1 MVSVVEARKIIASN
15 CVLQPMM
22 KMSLDDAV
30 GLILAENV
38 YSSYDVPSFDN
49 SAMDGF
55 AVKLSDSISSYKIVG
70 SIQAGKSELQS
81 LENGEAVH
89 IYTGA
94 PLPPGADAVIQSE
107 ISVVENG
114 HLSFNSES
122 IKPGTNIRRKGD
134 QSRQG
139 NLVACAGH
147 KITPGMIGLFAS
159 VGINNILVYAPVSVG
174 VITTGNELQDVGKP
188 LEDYR
193 IYNSNAPAVKAYLKS
208 LGVNNAEFINAGDD
222 LTVIKEKISYCLGKY
237 DMLIL
242 TGGISVGDYD
252 FVKEALFS
260 NGVKEL
266 FYKIK
271 QKPGKPLF
279 AGRKDNKI
287 IFALPGNP
295 AAVISCFN
303 QYVKPCIKSI
313 MGFADTWKPNAILP
327 LKESYTKKS
336 GLTHFLKARRENDHV
351 ILLRGQ
357 ESFNLLAFSE
367 ADCIVEI
374 PEEKEIVNTG
384 EKVRV
389 YEW

>member
-1 MVSVVEARKIIASN
+1 M
-15 CVLQPMM
+15 
-22 KMSLDDAV
+22 
-30 GLILAENV
+30 
-38 YSSYDVPSFDN
+38 
-49 SAMDGF
+49 
-55 AVKLSDSISSYKIVG
+55 
-70 SIQAGKSELQS
+70 
-81 LENGEAVH
+81 
-89 IYTGA
+89 
-94 PLPPGADAVIQSE
+94 
-107 ISVVENG
+107 ENG